1 MVSVASL
8 LAAVDLRN
16 GQVPLVLL
24 VISLHTKEECHLK
37 YQIFSKV
44 EERGKH
50 QGKIQRLLA
59 TWMAM
64 PLLSIVLA
72 VVCFTWMSRAMHGL
86 SSYKHKHLSLVH
98 WGCLAW

>member
-1 MVSVASL
+1 M
-8 LAAVDLRN
+8 DFRN
-16 GQVPLVLL
+16 GQVPLLLL
-24 VISLHTKEECHLK
+24 VILLHTKEECHLK

-50 QGKIQRLLA
+50 QGRIWRLLA

-72 VVCFTWMSRAMHGL
+72 VICFIWMSRAWL
-86 SSYKHKHLSLVH
+86 NPVINISI
-98 WGCLAW
+98 LAWSTGVVWPGDNAG